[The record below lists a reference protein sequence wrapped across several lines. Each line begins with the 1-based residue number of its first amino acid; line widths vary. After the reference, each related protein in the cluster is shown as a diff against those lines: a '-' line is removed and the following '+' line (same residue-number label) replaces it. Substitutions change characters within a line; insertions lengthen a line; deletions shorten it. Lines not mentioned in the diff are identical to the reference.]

1 VVIGNAITR
10 GNPEVEEVLN
20 RRLYYLA
27 LPVVLK
33 QFSRVAAKIWA
44 SLGRT
49 EKNADAILRRL
60 VPLLRKND
68 IVVVFSDGGFDWD
81 SREAARTARSIG
93 VQ

>member
-1 VVIGNAITR
+1 M
-10 GNPEVEEVLN
+10 EEVLN

-33 QFSRVAAKIWA
+33 QFSCVAAKIWA

-49 EKNADAILRRL
+49 EKKADAILRRL

-68 IVVVFSDGGFDWD
+68 IVVVFSNRGFDWD
-81 SREAARTARSIG
+81 SRKLLVQLAA
-93 VQ
+93 